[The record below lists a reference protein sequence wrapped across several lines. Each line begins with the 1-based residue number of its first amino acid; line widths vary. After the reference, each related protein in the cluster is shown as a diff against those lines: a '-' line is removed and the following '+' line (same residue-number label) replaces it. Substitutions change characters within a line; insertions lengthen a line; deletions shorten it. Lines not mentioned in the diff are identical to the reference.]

1 MISRFSTNALK
12 TLEPYKAASQDIW
25 QKESKTILKLDWNE
39 GVIDPPEIVNS
50 AFKEFFKNKMVK
62 YYPNTFNDELL
73 ESIAKFVS
81 SKKSNISYFSGIDH
95 LHEYIVRAFLEE
107 GDKVS
112 ILHPTY
118 DNFRAVCESASVQV
132 EKINFYPKPDIEIT
146 QNFKSKIVYFANPN
160 NPTGDLIESEFIE
173 KWLQKN
179 PDTLFIVDEA
189 YIDFSGGTSARLVS
203 EYENILICRT
213 LSKAFCLAGIRFGYC
228 IACDDIINSIN
239 LIRNPKS
246 VSMFA
251 QIMAN
256 AALQNSQYVQDYV
269 VENNKAK
276 ELFRQK
282 ILEKFP
288 AVKLH
293 GNHGN
298 FQLVEFSN
306 KQDSCDFIE
315 YLKKEGVFI
324 RNTHHL
330 IPNSCRITIPIDQGL
345 ELILKLINEF

>member
-1 MISRFSTNALK
+1 MISKFSSNSLK
-12 TLEPYKAASQDIW
+12 SLKPYKAASQDIW
-25 QKESKTILKLDWNE
+25 QNESKTKLKLDWNE
-39 GVIDPPEIVNS
+39 GVIDPPEIIKS
-50 AFKEFFKNKMVK
+50 TLMQFLDKKMEK
-62 YYPNTFNDELL
+62 YYPNTLNSELL
-73 ESIAKFVS
+73 ESISKFVPCN
-81 SKKSNISYFSGIDH
+81 KSNISYFSGIDH
-95 LHEYIVRAFLEE
+95 LHEYIVRAFLNE

-118 DNFRAVCESASVQV
+118 DNFRAVCESAAVQV
-132 EKINFYPKPDIEIT
+132 EKINFFPKPDMQAT

-160 NPTGDLIESEFIE
+160 NPTGDLIGLEVIE

-189 YIDFSGGTSARLVS
+189 YIEFSGETAARLVL

-228 IACDDIINSIN
+228 IACDEIINSIN

-251 QIMAN
+251 QVMAN
-256 AALQNSQYVQDYV
+256 SALQNSQYVQDYV
-269 VENNKAK
+269 FKNNKAK
-276 ELFRQK
+276 KILRQK

-288 AVKLH
+288 AVRLH
-293 GNHGN
+293 GKHGN
-298 FQLVEFSN
+298 FQLVEFES
-306 KQDSCDFIE
+306 KKDSLNFID
-315 YLKKEGVFI
+315 YLKREGVYI

-330 IPNSCRITIPIDQGL
+330 ISNSCRITIPTDDGL
-345 ELILKLINEF
+345 ELFIKLINEF